1 MKDLLI
7 SEQLEDFGRE
17 AATCGLCKVKD
28 YETCMSPVWKPNPYG
43 AWRGEVISHWECKD
57 KEACAQRRQSN
68 CVEAK

>member
-1 MKDLLI
+1 MSNI
-7 SEQLEDFGRE
+7 EQLVLQ
-17 AATCGLCKVKD
+17 AKTCFQTKD